1 MNYSL
6 SMANEKSIY
15 CFILVF
21 CNKNVRIVDNKSSKF
36 THLKF
41 YEQIIIAPLE
51 IGNTL
56 SKGLEKIAYLED
68 TQLCIL

>member
-1 MNYSL
+1 M
-6 SMANEKSIY
+6 
-15 CFILVF
+15 
-21 CNKNVRIVDNKSSKF
+21 VDNKSGKF

-56 SKGLEKIAYLED
+56 SKGLEKIAYWED

>member
-1 MNYSL
+1 M
-6 SMANEKSIY
+6 
-15 CFILVF
+15 
-21 CNKNVRIVDNKSSKF
+21 VDNKSGKF
-36 THLKF
+36 TQLKF

-56 SKGLEKIAYLED
+56 SKGLEKIAYWED